1 MNIALLGYGR
11 MGKSIEKI
19 AIDRNHHIILNKT
32 IKHYGKKARLCMY

>member
-19 AIDRNHHIILNKT
+19 AIDRNHHIILKIRT
-32 IKHYGKKARLCMY
+32 GR